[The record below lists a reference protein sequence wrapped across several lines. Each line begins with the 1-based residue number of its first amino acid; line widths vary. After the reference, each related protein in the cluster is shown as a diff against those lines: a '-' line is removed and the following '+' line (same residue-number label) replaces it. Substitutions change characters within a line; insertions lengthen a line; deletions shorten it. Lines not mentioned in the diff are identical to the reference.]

1 MPWYETF
8 DRRAAEELPALEYVK
23 EEPMCRHTSFRI
35 GGPARRMAFPK
46 TGEELAA
53 ALRLAEDCGGK
64 CFLLGNGTNLLVADE
79 GLDALVVDT
88 TRYLKGMELLEDGV
102 TLRAEAGVSLAALAV
117 FAAKHSLTG
126 LEFAHGIPGSL
137 GGALAMNAGAYGGEM
152 AQVVTRA
159 AALGEDGAVR
169 VLTAEELSFGY
180 RCSVFSES
188 GAAALWAEL
197 RLAKG
202 EESAIRGRMEELM
215 QRRRASQPL
224 ELPSAGSVFKRPAG
238 HFAGALVEKNGF
250 KGVGVGGAQVSEKHA
265 GFIVNTGGATCA
277 DVLALIAQIQRTV
290 LERDGVALETEVRIL
305 R

>member
-23 EEPMCRHTSFRI
+23 EEPMSRHTSFRI
-35 GGPARRMAFPK
+35 GGPARRMTFPK

-53 ALRLAEDCGGK
+53 ALRLAADCGGRS
-64 CFLLGNGTNLLVADE
+64 FLLGNGTNLLAADE
-79 GLDALVVDT
+79 GVDALVADT
-88 TRYLKGMELLEDGV
+88 TRYLTHVELLSDGV
-102 TLRAEAGVSLAALAV
+102 TLRAEAGTSLAALAV

-137 GGALAMNAGAYGGEM
+137 GGAVVMNAGAYGGEM
-152 AQVVTRA
+152 AQVVTKA

-169 VLTAEELSFGY
+169 VLTGEELAFGY
-180 RCSVFSES
+180 RRSVFSDS
-188 GAAALWAEL
+188 GAAVLWAEL

-202 EESAIRGRMEELM
+202 EESAIRARMEELM

-224 ELPSAGSVFKRPAG
+224 ELPSAGSTFKRPAG
-238 HFAGALVEKNGF
+238 YFAGPLIEKNGF
-250 KGVGVGGAQVSEKHA
+250 KGVRAGGAQVSEKHA

-277 DVLALIAQIQRTV
+277 DVLALIAEIQQTV
-290 LERDGVALETEVRIL
+290 LERDGVALEPEVKLIR
-305 R
+305 